1 MKRKIALFITLLV
14 VALLMLTA
22 CNGAKFGLH
31 KVTFDADG
39 GELGFFEGSKTVQ
52 TYGTVDLP
60 TPTKEGYVFEG
71 WFIGEGVNEDQFTAT
86 SMVTSDITLKAKWRK
101 AEYTV
106 TFLDHYDNVIARETV
121 SHGEAANA
129 PSVPRISEER
139 LRFDAWDTDI
149 SAVKSDL
156 TVKALYV
163 IDAYKI
169 TYVTNNSQTIP
180 DTSYFF
186 DETPVAPPQP
196 GLGGHYFI
204 GWYLDEAFTTEYHFD
219 APLTEDIT
227 LYAYFNESIPIETLD
242 DLLAIPEHSNNKY
255 FIKNDIDC
263 EGAVITTSIIGFAGV
278 LDGEGHT
285 ISNFVYQPAQAENVG
300 LFATNGG
307 TIKNINFSDFSY
319 TLTASNI
326 NSNVG
331 FLAGNNTGTI
341 ENVHLTNVSTYF
353 EAQCIAQDAIYNFYF
368 GSVAGNNSGNVVNCS
383 IENGSMNYKVYS
395 EAGRYNYTRP
405 YLFAGALVGI
415 NSGNIKDSVTQTT
428 GGVHLSNIYTASYY
442 TEPNCFAYLSGLV
455 SVNDGTVSNCEATID
470 ATTSIDNGTLLY
482 CYISGFVCTNNNE
495 IASCSSKA
503 TINNAYVSDGAQ
515 YLRYYSAGFAFEN
528 HGTIKNSYTNV
539 DIEFLSRCFVSSFGG
554 FVTNNYAGIDHCY
567 AYGTMNVGSATD
579 GKGGFA
585 GMNDGSINSCFAD
598 VNITAT
604 DATLYGPFVGNA
616 DTASYITNSYYS
628 NKGIFITNGAPQIF
642 DVTYAEATDPLNL
655 TDKGF
660 IIGTLGW
667 SEDVWECDP
676 NKFNHPTLK

>member
-1 MKRKIALFITLLV
+1 MKRKLALFITLALA
-14 VALLMLTA
+14 ALLLLTA
-22 CNGAKFGLH
+22 CSGAKFGLH

-39 GELGFFEGSKTVQ
+39 GELGFFEGSALVQ
-52 TYGTVDLP
+52 TYGMVDLP
-60 TPTKEGYVFEG
+60 IPTKEGYVFEG

-186 DETPVAPPQP
+186 DETPVAPAEP

-263 EGAVITTSIIGFAGV
+263 EGVVITTSIVGFTGV

-307 TIKNINFSDFSY
+307 TIKNLNFKDFSY
-319 TLTASNI
+319 TLAHLHIS
-326 NSNVG
+326 SNVG
-331 FLAGNNTGTI
+331 FLVGNNTGTI
-341 ENVHLTNVSTYF
+341 ENVHITNASTSFDHYAYSR
-353 EAQCIAQDAIYNFYF
+353 ESHIAYY
-368 GSVAGNNSGNVVNCS
+368 GSISGNNSGNIINCS
-383 IENGSMNYKVYS
+383 IADSSMYFDVHAESWYSDYPESYIYGGS
-395 EAGRYNYTRP
+395 
-405 YLFAGALVGI
+405 LVGI
-415 NSGNIKDSVTQTT
+415 NK
-428 GGVHLSNIYTASYY
+428 
-442 TEPNCFAYLSGLV
+442 
-455 SVNDGTVSNCEATID
+455 GTVNNSTSEIK
-470 ATTSIDNGTLLY
+470 ATTNITKNIVHGGWPYSRIYLGGLISINDNVVKECKSTLEVTSTAGGDGNKGV
-482 CYISGFVCTNNNE
+482 CIGGFVAYNNSE
-495 IASCSSKA
+495 IESCSS
-503 TINNAYVSDGAQ
+503 TVNAKIDANHNSSGT
-515 YLRYYSAGFAFEN
+515 SASGFAYEN
-528 HGTIKNSYTNV
+528 KGTIKNSHAKAE
-539 DIEFLSRCFVSSFGG
+539 IENASSSSIFGG
-554 FVTNNYAGIDHCY
+554 FAAYNYGGIVNCY
-567 AYGTMNVGSATD
+567 TYGNMNVGAATA

-585 GMNDGSINSCFAD
+585 GYNNGSINSCFAD

-604 DATLYGPFVGNA
+604 DATLYGPFVGSA
-616 DTASYITNSYYS
+616 DTASYITNCYYN
-628 NKGIFITNGAPQIF
+628 NKSTFITNGEPQVF
-642 DVTYAEATDPLNL
+642 DVTHAEATDPLNL
-655 TDKGF
+655 TDKDF

-667 SEDVWECDP
+667 SEDVWEFDP

>member
-204 GWYLDEAFTTEYHFD
+204 GWYLDEAFTTEYLFD
-219 APLTEDIT
+219 KPLTSDIT

-307 TIKNINFSDFSY
+307 IIKNITFDDFSY
-319 TLTASNI
+319 TLSITNI
-326 NSNVG
+326 NSNTG
-331 FLAGNNTGTI
+331 FLVGTNSGTI
-341 ENVHLTNVSTYF
+341 ENIRISNASLSFTQLQNGGGTSTTNF
-353 EAQCIAQDAIYNFYF
+353 GIIA
-368 GSVAGNNSGNVVNCS
+368 G
-383 IENGSMNYKVYS
+383 ENK
-395 EAGRYNYTRP
+395 
-405 YLFAGALVGI
+405 
-415 NSGNIKDSVTQTT
+415 NIVTD
-428 GGVHLSNIYTASYY
+428 
-442 TEPNCFAYLSGLV
+442 C
-455 SVNDGTVSNCEATID
+455 
-470 ATTSIDNGTLLY
+470 
-482 CYISGFVCTNNNE
+482 E
-495 IASCSSKA
+495 IASNTLYLASNTSSWYKSYEVYSFLRA
-503 TINNAYVSDGAQ
+503 SALIGMNNGEIANSNTDIDTSLEIINTHKDTSYQNNLSYI
-515 YLRYYSAGFAFEN
+515 YYSGITSVN
-528 HGTIKNSYTNV
+528 NGSVKNCHAVINAT
-539 DIEFLSRCFVSSFGG
+539 GK
-554 FVTNNYAGIDHCY
+554 TNNIRTMEYHIGGLVQANNIDGHIENC
-567 AYGTMNVGSATD
+567 S
-579 GKGGFA
+579 
-585 GMNDGSINSCFAD
+585 
-598 VNITAT
+598 
-604 DATLYGPFVGNA
+604 A
-616 DTASYITNSYYS
+616 DTT
-628 NKGIFITNGAPQIF
+628 
-642 DVTYAEATDPLNL
+642 VTLMANMLWAR
-655 TDKGF
+655 
-660 IIGTLGW
+660 
-667 SEDVWECDP
+667 C
-676 NKFNHPTLK
+676 

>member
-204 GWYLDEAFTTEYHFD
+204 GWYLDEAFTTEYLFD
-219 APLTEDIT
+219 KPLTSDIT

-307 TIKNINFSDFSY
+307 IIKNITFDDFSY
-319 TLTASNI
+319 TLSITNI
-326 NSNVG
+326 NSNTG
-331 FLAGNNTGTI
+331 FLVGTNSGTI
-341 ENVHLTNVSTYF
+341 ENIRISNASLSFTQLQNGGGTSTTNF
-353 EAQCIAQDAIYNFYF
+353 GIIAGENKNIVTDCEIASNTLYLASNTSSWYKSYEVYSFLRASALIGMNNGEIANSNTDIDTSLEIINTHKDTSYQNNLSYIYYSGITSVNN
-368 GSVAGNNSGNVVNCS
+368 GSVKNCHAVINATGKTNNIRTMEYHIGGLVQANNIDGHIENCS
-383 IENGSMNYKVYS
+383 ADTTVTLNGTTSLATV
-395 EAGRYNYTRP
+395 G
-405 YLFAGALVGI
+405 GLVES
-415 NSGNIKDSVTQTT
+415 NAGNIKNCYSKV
-428 GGVHLSNIYTASYY
+428 NI
-442 TEPNCFAYLSGLV
+442 
-455 SVNDGTVSNCEATID
+455 
-470 ATTSIDNGTLLY
+470 
-482 CYISGFVCTNNNE
+482 
-495 IASCSSKA
+495 
-503 TINNAYVSDGAQ
+503 
-515 YLRYYSAGFAFEN
+515 
-528 HGTIKNSYTNV
+528 TNV
-539 DIEFLSRCFVSSFGG
+539 NSVSRFGG
-554 FVTNNYAGIDHCY
+554 FVSQNSGGIVNCY
-567 AYGTMNVGSATD
+567 AEGDMTVGAATN

-585 GMNDGSINSCFAD
+585 GYNNGSINSCFAD

-604 DATLYGPFVGNA
+604 DATLYGPFVGNT

-628 NKGIFITNGAPQIF
+628 NKGIFITNDAPQIF

-655 TDKGF
+655 TDKDF

>member
-1 MKRKIALFITLLV
+1 MKRKLALFITLALA
-14 VALLMLTA
+14 ALLLLTA
-22 CNGAKFGLH
+22 CSGAKFGVH

-39 GELGFFEGSKTVQ
+39 GDLSFFEGSALVQ
-52 TYGTVDLP
+52 TYGMVDLP
-60 TPTKEGYVFEG
+60 IPTKEGYVFEG
-71 WFIGEGVNEDQFTAT
+71 WFIGEGVNEAQFTAT
-86 SMVTSDITLKAKWRK
+86 DLVTSDITLKAKWRK

-242 DLLAIPEHSNNKY
+242 ELLAIPEYSNNKY

-263 EGAVITTSIIGFAGV
+263 DGAVITTSIIGFAGV
-278 LDGEGHT
+278 LDGEGHK
-285 ISNFVYQPAQAENVG
+285 IYNFVYQPVTAETVG
-300 LFATNGG
+300 LFTTNGG
-307 TIKNINFSDFSY
+307 TIKNLIFDNFSYYLFNNNSNSTTGILVGTNSGSIENIIIKNATISY
-319 TLTASNI
+319 TSKTSNATRT
-326 NSNVG
+326 S
-331 FLAGNNTGTI
+331 
-341 ENVHLTNVSTYF
+341 
-353 EAQCIAQDAIYNFYF
+353 YF
-368 GSVAGNNSGNVVNCS
+368 GNIVGNNSGTIMGCS
-383 IENGSMNYKVYS
+383 ITDSTIYWESNATASGDYASSYVTNYFGGL
-395 EAGRYNYTRP
+395 AGT
-405 YLFAGALVGI
+405 
-415 NSGNIKDSVTQTT
+415 NSGNIENSIFNAKITSNSYATWGWRGAAWSHIYVGGLAPTNT
-428 GGVHLSNIYTASYY
+428 GIVINSN
-442 TEPNCFAYLSGLV
+442 
-455 SVNDGTVSNCEATID
+455 ATIEIK
-470 ATTSIDNGTLLY
+470 ATSNSSANTINLGGLISHNSSTIENCYATPTIECNELFGTA
-482 CYISGFVCTNNNE
+482 YIGGFVETNDD
-495 IASCSSKA
+495 
-503 TINNAYVSDGAQ
+503 TINNSYCIANISNADSSCVG
-515 YLRYYSAGFAFEN
+515 GFACHN
-528 HGTIKNSYTNV
+528 N
-539 DIEFLSRCFVSSFGG
+539 GG
-554 FVTNNYAGIDHCY
+554 INKCY
-567 AYGTMNVGSATD
+567 AAGDMNVGNATS

-585 GMNDGSINSCFAD
+585 GYNNGSINSCFAD

-604 DATLYGPFVGNA
+604 DATLYGPFVGNT

-655 TDKGF
+655 TGKDF

-667 SEDVWECDP
+667 SEDVWEFDP
-676 NKFNHPTLK
+676 NRFNHPTLK